1 MGEKAMDMAKV
12 VAGVILIIVGI
23 YIFIDSNPV
32 IQNYIRQRE
41 YVKRRA
47 LETDTNEKEVDRDQ
61 DTYEEQINN
70 TNSNLQHTHSFV
82 VITKPVLIQDDKSEV
97 MEVVKQ
103 YYRCD
108 CGLEL
113 QMKAR

>member
-41 YVKRRA
+41 YYKQKA
-47 LETDTNEKEVDRDQ
+47 LDANEEEVDIEKG
-61 DTYEEQINN
+61 TYEEQINN

-82 VITKPVLIQDDKSEV
+82 VITKPVLIQDDKGEV
-97 MEVVKQ
+97 VEVVKQ

-113 QMKAR
+113 EMKGR

>member
-23 YIFIDSNPV
+23 YIFIDSNPT

-41 YVKRRA
+41 YFKEKA
-47 LETDTNEKEVDRDQ
+47 LETNNEEVDKDQ
-61 DTYEEQINN
+61 GIYKEQINN
-70 TNSNLQHTHSFV
+70 TNSNLQHTHSFI
-82 VITKPVLIQDDKSEV
+82 VISKPVLIQDNKGEV

>member
-1 MGEKAMDMAKV
+1 MGKRTMDIVKIV
-12 VAGVILIIVGI
+12 VGVVLIVIAIIV
-23 YIFIDSNPV
+23 FIDSNPV

-41 YVKRRA
+41 YFKGKA
-47 LETDTNEKEVDRDQ
+47 LETNNEEVDRDQ
-61 DTYEEQINN
+61 GTYKEQISN

-82 VITKPVLIQDDKSEV
+82 VITKPVLIQDDKGEV

-113 QMKAR
+113 EMKRR

>member
-23 YIFIDSNPV
+23 YIFIDSNPT

-41 YVKRRA
+41 YFKEKA
-47 LETDTNEKEVDRDQ
+47 LETNNEEVDKDQ
-61 DTYEEQINN
+61 GTYKEQINN

-82 VITKPVLIQDDKSEV
+82 VITKPVLIQDDKGEV

>member
-1 MGEKAMDMAKV
+1 MGEKAMNIAKV
-12 VAGVILIIVGI
+12 VAGVILIIVGV
-23 YIFIDSNPV
+23 YIFIDSDPV
-32 IQNYIRQRE
+32 FQNYIRQRE
-41 YVKRRA
+41 HFKEKA
-47 LETDTNEKEVDRDQ
+47 LETNNEEVDRDQ
-61 DTYEEQINN
+61 GTYKEQINN

-82 VITKPVLIQDDKSEV
+82 VIGKPVLIQDDKGEV

-113 QMKAR
+113 EMKVR